1 MHILET
7 ISKNTGLPVTGHA
20 FDRVL
25 AAIAATAD
33 PWEIVDLA
41 DQPFNLTVEAVK
53 VLADEGYVRF
63 EDGQVY
69 LTASGQKLLDER
81 GIVPTKFYRCPA
93 CGGSGVRLEEFRQ
106 AFDVFRE
113 IAKDRPSPTD
123 EFDQGVL
130 TPLSAM
136 RRVALMMS
144 HGDLVGKRVAIL
156 GDDDLMTLAIGLAG
170 KPREIVTFEIDDRYV
185 QFIRKH
191 AEKLGIPATVL
202 TFDLRQSLPEDLFAT
217 CDTFLTDPPEN
228 YAGLFLFLER
238 GFGLLKPGDG
248 RAGYFGMTLTESSLT
263 KWARLQQWLV
273 AEHPVVITDLVYEHS
288 EYENWDFLLDSIRDD
303 VEPYRHFPKVNWY
316 RSSFYRVETLSGFE
330 PQNPSFEGAD
340 IYSDE
345 ERLVYSKE
353 IEKRTSNPNERR

>member
-7 ISKNTGLPVTGHA
+7 IAKNTGLPVTGHA

-53 VLADEGYVRF
+53 VLADEGFVRF
-63 EDGQVY
+63 EDGRVY
-69 LTASGQKLLDER
+69 LTESGRALADER
-81 GIVPTKFYRCPA
+81 GIVPTKFFRCPT
-93 CGGSGVRLEEFRQ
+93 CGGSGVRLDEFQQ
-106 AFDVFRE
+106 AFETFQE
-113 IAKDRPSPTD
+113 IAKDRPNPID

-130 TPLSAM
+130 TPVSAM
-136 RRVALMMS
+136 RRVAVMMQ

-170 KPREIVTFEIDDRYV
+170 NPKEIVTFEIDDRYV

-191 AEKLGIPATVL
+191 AEQLGIPCRVL
-202 TFDLRQSLPEDLFAT
+202 TFDLRQSLPDDLFGQF
-217 CDTFLTDPPEN
+217 DTFLSDPPEN
-228 YAGLFLFLER
+228 FAGLFLFLER

-248 RAGYFGMTLTESSLT
+248 RAGYFGMTLTESSLA

-273 AEHPVVITDLVYEHS
+273 SEHRVVLTNLIYEHS
-288 EYENWDFLLDSIRDD
+288 EYENWDFLLDSIRSD
-303 VEPYRHFPKVNWY
+303 VEPYRHFPTINWY
-316 RSSFYRVETLSGFE
+316 RSSFYRVETLDGFKPE
-330 PQNPSFEGAD
+330 NPSFEGAD

-353 IEKRTSNPNERR
+353 VEKRTSNQRERR

>member
-1 MHILET
+1 MQILET
-7 ISKNTGLPVTGHA
+7 IAKNTGLPVTGHA

-53 VLADEGYVRF
+53 VLADEGLARF
-63 EDGQVY
+63 EGGQVY
-69 LTASGQKLLDER
+69 LTEAGRRLLQER
-81 GIVPTKFYRCPA
+81 GVVPTKLHRCPF
-93 CGGSGVRLEEFRQ
+93 CGGSGVDLREFSSAYETFLR
-106 AFDVFRE
+106 
-113 IAKDRPSPTD
+113 IAEDRPKPTD

-136 RRVALMMS
+136 RRVALMKQR
-144 HGDLVGKRVAIL
+144 GDLVGKRVAIL

-170 KPREIVTFEIDDRYV
+170 EPEEIVTFEIDDRYV
-185 QFIRKH
+185 RFIRHH
-191 AEKLGIPATVL
+191 AERLGIPARVF
-202 TFDLRQSLPEDLFAT
+202 TFDLRQKLPEDLFARF
-217 CDTFLTDPPEN
+217 DTFLTDPPEN

-248 RAGYFGMTLTESSLT
+248 RAGYFGMTLTESSLS

-273 AEHPVVITDLVYEHS
+273 SEHRIVLTDLVFEHS
-288 EYENWDFLLDSIRDD
+288 EYENWDFLLESIRSD
-303 VEPYRHFPKVNWY
+303 VEPYTHFPKIHWY
-316 RSSFYRVETLSGFE
+316 RSSFYRVETLDGFE
-330 PQNPSFEGAD
+330 PRNPTFEGAD

-353 IEKRTSNPNERR
+353 IGSRTSGQDERR